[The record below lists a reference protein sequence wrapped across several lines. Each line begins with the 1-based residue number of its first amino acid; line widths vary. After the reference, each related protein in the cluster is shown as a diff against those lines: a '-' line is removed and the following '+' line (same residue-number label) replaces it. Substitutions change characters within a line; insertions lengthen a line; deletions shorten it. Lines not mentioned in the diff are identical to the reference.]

1 MQLITKEE
9 SKKSYNSK
17 VAAIN
22 EWQNGVVDELKSLI
36 QNLSINNDAI
46 DVAFQRLQMVTDV
59 LRTKCYLNQCLTDNL
74 QNDVFRPSDIKRFI
88 N

>member
-17 VAAIN
+17 VSAIN
-22 EWQNGVVDELKSLI
+22 EWQNGVVDELKQLI

-46 DVAFQRLQMVTDV
+46 DAAFQRLQIVTDV
-59 LRTKCYLNQCLTDNL
+59 LRTKCYLNQCLCDNL
-74 QNDVFRPSDIKRFI
+74 NNNVFEPSPLKEFI
-88 N
+88 

>member
-22 EWQNGVVDELKSLI
+22 EWQSSVVEELKGYI

-46 DVAFQRLQMVTDV
+46 DDAFQRLKMVTDI
-59 LRTKCYLNQCLTDNL
+59 LRTKCYLNQNLVDNL
-74 QNDVFRPSDIKRFI
+74 NNTSFIPSDMKEFI
-88 N
+88 